1 MLVTELKKRNLPP
14 VPARDEA
21 VDLLCR
27 EEYGYLPPTPDAI
40 SFAVERNVIR
50 SFCAGA
56 ATVDRITASCVIG
69 ETSFSFPFYVTLP
82 TKEGKHP
89 FFVMINFRRD
99 VPDRY
104 MPSEELIDSGFAVL
118 SFSYTDVTSDDGD
131 FTNGLA
137 GVLYPD
143 GVRGNRDAGKIAMWA
158 WAAQRVMDYA
168 DQEPRLDKSCVI
180 VCGHSRL
187 GKTALFCGA
196 TDDRFTFVYSND
208 SGCSGA
214 AITRDK
220 VGETVEVISS
230 VFPHWFCK
238 SYRQYA
244 NREHEMPFDQHF
256 LIASVAPRYA
266 YVASAWEDSW
276 ADPASEMLSCV
287 AATPAYEA
295 MGLEGFIC
303 DDRLPETGDRWHTGH
318 IGYHLRPGEHYFGRE
333 DWNTV
338 MDFIHSKR

>member
-1 MLVTELKKRNLPP
+1 MLKQILADRG
-14 VPARDEA
+14 VP
-21 VDLLCR
+21 DLLPRAEMLEIMQR
-27 EEYGYLPPTPDAI
+27 EVYGYLPPKPDNLEWTVQEKYI
-40 SFAVERNVIR
+40 PN
-50 SFCAGA
+50 FCAGKV
-56 ATVDRITASCVIG
+56 TSQRIELTAKLG
-69 ETSFSFPFYVTLP
+69 EKSFTFPFVAVIP
-82 TKEGKHP
+82 VSDGPHP
-89 FFVMINFRRD
+89 FFIHINFRPD

-104 MPSEELIDSGFAVL
+104 MPTEEITDNGFAVL
-118 SFSYTDVTSDDGD
+118 SFCYNDVTTDNND
-131 FTNGLA
+131 FTDGLA
-137 GVLYPD
+137 GVLYEN
-143 GVRGNRDAGKIAMWA
+143 GERGDRDAGKIAMWA
-158 WAAQRVMDYA
+158 WAAQRVLDYA
-168 DQEPRLDKSCVI
+168 EQEPRLDKTCVT

-196 TDDRFTFVYSND
+196 TDDRFTFAYSND

-220 VGETVEVISS
+220 VGETVEVISR
-230 VFPHWFCK
+230 VFPHWFSK

-287 AATPAYEA
+287 AASPAYEVL
-295 MGLEGFIC
+295 GLDGLIC
-303 DDRLPETGDRWHTGH
+303 EDRLPVSGDRWHAGNV
-318 IGYHLRPGEHYFGRE
+318 GYHLRAGEHYFGRE

-338 MDFIHSKR
+338 MDFIRSKR

>member
-1 MLVTELKKRNLPP
+1 MLKQILTDRG
-14 VPARDEA
+14 VPA
-21 VDLLCR
+21 LLPRAEMLEIMQR
-27 EEYGYLPPTPDAI
+27 EVYGYLPPKPDTLEWTVQDDYI
-40 SFAVERNVIR
+40 PN
-50 SFCAGA
+50 FCAGKV
-56 ATVDRITASCVIG
+56 TSQRVELTAKWG
-69 ETSFSFPFYVTLP
+69 EKSFTFPFVAVIPKTP
-82 TKEGKHP
+82 GPHP
-89 FFVMINFRRD
+89 FFIHINFRPD

-104 MPSEELIDSGFAVL
+104 MPTEEITDNGFAVL
-118 SFSYTDVTSDDGD
+118 SFCYNDVTTDEND

-137 GVLYPD
+137 GVLYEN
-143 GVRGNRDAGKIAMWA
+143 GERGDRDAGKIAMWA

-168 DQEPRLDKSCVI
+168 EQEPRLDKSCVI

-187 GKTALFCGA
+187 GKTALLCGA

-238 SYRQYA
+238 RYRQYA

-295 MGLEGFIC
+295 MGLDGFIC

-338 MDFIHSKR
+338 MDFIRSKR